1 MKTWISIITLF
12 VMVSILQSSPT
23 DSTVLPSRWQYAW
36 STVKPIPVNFVK
48 DFYAIHTSPF
58 RITKKGAY
66 WTSGILAAG
75 TIIYIFDDDI
85 NNGFKHL
92 RGNYLYDRYVDIGE
106 VIEPVGLKVV
116 TTKYYLGLFLVGLIS
131 KNEFL
136 TNVNLQILE
145 AIIVTAFLKEGIN
158 YYAGRPRPR
167 ESEDAH
173 EWGVKDARS
182 FFSGHSTNTFQL
194 ATILSHHINNKWFSF
209 LVYGLAGAVAV
220 QRCDSQ
226 SHWPSDVF
234 TGIVYGVATAKG
246 IIYLNEKSKNKI
258 SLILAKPDNGYGIS
272 VSYSF

>member
-1 MKTWISIITLF
+1 MI
-12 VMVSILQSSPT
+12 VSILRSSPT
-23 DSTVLPSRWQYAW
+23 DSVVTNSRWQYTW
-36 STVKPIPVNFVK
+36 SNVKPIPVHFAK
-48 DFYAIHTSPF
+48 DFYALHTSPF
-58 RITKKGAY
+58 HMTKKGAY

-75 TIIYIFDDDI
+75 TLIYIFDDDI
-85 NNGFKHL
+85 NNGFEHL
-92 RGNYLYDRYVDIGE
+92 QGNYLYDRYVDIGE

-116 TTKYYLGLFLVGLIS
+116 TTKYYLGLFLVGLIT

-145 AIIVTAFLKEGIN
+145 AIIVTAFLKEGFN

-182 FFSGHSTNTFQL
+182 FFSGHSTNIFQL
-194 ATILSHHINNKWFSF
+194 ATILSHHVDNKWFSF
-209 LVYGLAGAVAV
+209 LVYGLASAVAV

-258 SLILAKPDNGYGIS
+258 SLIPAKPDNGYGIS